1 MNNVLL
7 FISLFILAAAQ
18 FGGADAY
25 NWVTLLLTPVTAIIG
40 WFAGRRMRNND
51 AIQKMQETINLLAS
65 KNSELYAKIE
75 EQNKRISQQTEKIAE
90 LTQELTLVRK
100 ENAELKDGQTRISK
114 ENAEL
119 KRIINSK
126 K

>member
-1 MNNVLL
+1 MRQILFTILL
-7 FISLFILAAAQ
+7 TATI
-18 FGGADAY
+18 GGADAY
-25 NWVTLLLTPVTAIIG
+25 GWVTLFLTPVTAVIS

>member
-1 MNNVLL
+1 MRQIL
-7 FISLFILAAAQ
+7 FTILLAAT

-25 NWVTLLLTPVTAIIG
+25 NWVTLLPAPVTAIIG
-40 WFAGRRMRNND
+40 WFTGRRMRNND

-100 ENAELKDGQTRISK
+100 ENAELKDGQIRISK

>member
-1 MNNVLL
+1 MRQIL
-7 FISLFILAAAQ
+7 FTILLAATV
-18 FGGADAY
+18 GGADAY
-25 NWVTLLLTPVTAIIG
+25 NWVTLFIAPVTAIIG
-40 WFAGRRMRNND
+40 WFTGRRMRNND

>member
-1 MNNVLL
+1 MRQIL
-7 FISLFILAAAQ
+7 FTILLAAT

-25 NWVTLLLTPVTAIIG
+25 KWVTLCITPVTAIIG